1 MIEYKY
7 VINKEVLKN
16 FFYAESITKEM
27 ISEVKKVIFVVMVK
41 HFSYSVNS
49 TVDKDLYNDLVQS
62 AYLAILSR
70 RDRYDNKYPA
80 YNYIYTICRNEIGN
94 NLVKLT
100 RGYNI
105 EKINNVRGSVVDPED
120 IELPAEINKYKNYLL
135 GTEEFTSVRI
145 SKKSALDLIIF
156 LRLHENKCTCKIPEF
171 LDQSCK
177 KQRVLYKLLMEL
189 FNE

>member
-7 VINKEVLKN
+7 VINKEVLKD

-49 TVDKDLYNDLVQS
+49 TGDKDLYNDLVQS

-70 RDRYDNKYPA
+70 RDKYDSKYPA

-105 EKINNVRGSVVDPED
+105 EKINNVRGSVVDQED
-120 IELPAEINKYKNYLL
+120 IELPAEIDKYKNYLL
-135 GTEEFTSVRI
+135 GTEEFTFVRI